1 MLYSFAAAPYHIS
14 QIQACLADNKN
25 DEATK
30 LILELKKSLDE
41 QTVHNLILFNIQQT
55 CQILGCCRQSLYG
68 LIKRKKI
75 KASRG
80 LKGKYKISL
89 AEINRFILEN

>member
-1 MLYSFAAAPYHIS
+1 MMDNINKQLLQVHA
-14 QIQACLADNKN
+14 LLTNNKN
-25 DEATK
+25 EEATK

-41 QTVHNLILFNIQQT
+41 KTVENLILFNIQQT
-55 CQILGCCRQSLYG
+55 CQILGYCRQSTYK
-68 LIKRKKI
+68 LIKEKKI

-89 AEINRFILEN
+89 AEINRFIQEN